1 MKTLGRIVGLFLL
14 VGTLSSFDT
23 AEKSKPEIIPFN
35 GSTTIKKTISS
46 FEINDMTIHKV
57 QVKISDAGQ
66 IMGIAKYEDLIPAG
80 FTVSGVF
87 SDLGNA
93 TFDSEK
99 AEVTFLTL
107 KGHETVTITYFMH
120 GELPIQP
127 VSESKFMFLNG
138 DVIENLEV
146 QTVK

>member
-1 MKTLGRIVGLFLL
+1 MKTLGKIIGLFLL

-23 AEKSKPEIIPFN
+23 VEKDSSKALAFD
-35 GSTTIKKTISS
+35 GATTIQKTISS
-46 FEINDMTIHKV
+46 FEINDMTLHKV
-57 QVKISDAGQ
+57 QVKINAASD
-66 IMGIAKYEDLIPAG
+66 IKGIAKYEDLIPAG

-87 SDLGNA
+87 TDLGNA

-107 KGHETVTITYFMH
+107 KGHDTVTITYFLH

-127 VSESKFMFLNG
+127 VSESKFMFLN
-138 DVIENLEV
+138 
-146 QTVK
+146 

>member
-1 MKTLGRIVGLFLL
+1 MKTLGRIFGLFLL

-23 AEKSKPEIIPFN
+23 VEKDSADVVPFN
-35 GSTTIKKTISS
+35 GSTTVKKTISS
-46 FEINDMTIHKV
+46 FEINNITFHKV
-57 QVKISDAGQ
+57 QVKITGANE
-66 IMGIAKYEDLIPAG
+66 ITGIAKYEDLIPAG

-107 KGHETVTITYFMH
+107 SGHETVTITYFLH

-127 VSESKFMFLNG
+127 VSESKFMFLHGEN
-138 DVIENLEV
+138 IERLEV
-146 QTVK
+146 ETIK